1 MNLSAHITPVILAG
15 GLGTRLR
22 SVVADRPKVLAEV
35 AGRPF
40 LAWLLNEM
48 AHDGFRNVVLCTGYK
63 AELIEAEFGSS
74 YKNITLRY
82 SHEATPLG
90 TAGAL
95 RLATPLI
102 ETEHALAING
112 DSYCGAD
119 TQHCWAAHAQAG
131 ASASML
137 LTHVG
142 NAARYGRVETN
153 IEGWITSLAEKTGAE
168 EPGLIN
174 AGKYFVRTDW
184 LREIPSDRPISLER
198 EIFPHWVA
206 RGFLGVKTDA
216 PFVDIGTPASL
227 VEGHHLFQKLGEDTE
242 STVARYGT

>member
-1 MNLSAHITPVILAG
+1 MDLSAHITTVILAG

-40 LAWLLNEM
+40 LAWLLDEL

-63 AELIEAEFGSS
+63 AELIEAEFGST
-74 YKNITLRY
+74 YKNIALRY
-82 SHEATPLG
+82 SRETAPLG
-90 TAGAL
+90 TGGAL
-95 RLATPLI
+95 HLASPLI
-102 ETEHALAING
+102 ETEHALVMNG

-119 TQHCWAAHAQAG
+119 TRHFWAAHTQAN

-137 LTHVG
+137 LTHVTST
-142 NAARYGRVETN
+142 ARYGRVETST
-153 IEGWITSLAEKTGAE
+153 EGWITALAEKTGAE

-174 AGKYFVRTDW
+174 AGKYLVRTEW
-184 LREIPSDRPISLER
+184 LREIPSDQPISLER
-198 EIFPHWVA
+198 EIFPHWVT

-227 VEGHHLFQKLGEDTE
+227 MEGHHLFRKLGEDTE
-242 STVARYGT
+242 PTVARYGT